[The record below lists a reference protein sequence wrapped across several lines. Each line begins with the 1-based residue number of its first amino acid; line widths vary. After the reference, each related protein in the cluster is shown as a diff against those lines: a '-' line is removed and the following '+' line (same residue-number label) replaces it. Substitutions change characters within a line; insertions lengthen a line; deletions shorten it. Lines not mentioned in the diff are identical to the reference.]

1 MRKKKRRIM
10 GRISKGPYEKIK
22 DRLDLQRGVDYIVK
36 ESIRLCTDKGIT
48 RVAYYRPFPPLR
60 LWYAIDRNNLRVIY
74 KNSEERIIYCSK
86 LP

>member
-1 MRKKKRRIM
+1 M
-10 GRISKGPYEKIK
+10 GHIRKGPYEKIK
-22 DRLDLQRGVDYIVK
+22 DRLDLQREVDYFVK
-36 ESIRLCTDKGIT
+36 ESIRLCTDRGIT
-48 RVAYYRPFPPLR
+48 RIAYYRPFPPLR